1 MLVLHANW
9 TDGRLRIW
17 GESLDAYLNSP
28 RFGSADSATASD
40 HSKSRGRSA
49 ATITQPKST
58 LGTAASHPFACP
70 SEQLRRVLS
79 QHEIAGD
86 ENLIDAP
93 FRLRLPGDSSGPW
106 PSDRLARRAGLVES
120 PVDPTLG
127 DHEVPAVALDAT
139 AALHALVALDEREPT
154 SALEHSQSLRYWIA
168 VAHFVI
174 DLLQHQRFVPTISRV
189 SGNGLRAAWQ
199 PWLDDEDARL
209 RVGQLARAMPP
220 AARAAIDRHHHQ
232 PLAIL
237 DDALRSLTDQAV
249 RSALTAERFI
259 EAIED
264 RDHTSDAHVA
274 WLGGLLDWSEQVAA
288 PRNGTTSIVQEAGE
302 WIKRLV
308 DRGQNRPL
316 RLCLR
321 LNEPAPNEDANPVWI
336 LSFHLQSPDH
346 PQQLIDA
353 AHIWDRGAPSAARN
367 ASLGDTQEILLA
379 ELGRA
384 SRVYDA
390 IETALEDSHPT
401 HVELNT
407 VQAYEFLRDV
417 RPVLEESGVAVIVP
431 EWWDQPLGRLAVRL
445 HIDAPAAAAF
455 DTAAAGSAPASS
467 MLGLNS
473 IVKFRWQV
481 AIGDEALTTEEFKA
495 LSSGPGGAPLVK
507 VRGRWIEISP
517 DQLSDASKFLEQG
530 AGGEMTLLEAIQIAH
545 GAGPHE
551 SRLPVQGMDATGW
564 VADFLKASSS
574 DAGSTTMPVLQQ
586 PRGFTGALRPYQ
598 VMGLSWLAFLD
609 RFGLGACLADDMG
622 LGKTIQLIA
631 LLLHERE
638 NSKSRPVDS
647 SPGPT
652 LLVVPTSVIEN
663 WVREL
668 HRFAPLLKAHVQH
681 GPDRPVGDQFAQIAN
696 GHDLVITTYPL
707 VSRDIESLRRARWH
721 RVALDEAQYIKNPP
735 TKQTTAIRSLAAPHR
750 LALTGTPV
758 ENRLS
763 ELWSIME
770 FCNPGYLGAA
780 GEFRRRFGIPVERHH
795 NRRQADRLRQMIR
808 PFVLRRVKTD
818 PKVIDDL
825 PDITET
831 KEYATLTVEQAA
843 LYQET
848 VNAMLNQVDR
858 AEGIQRRG
866 LVLAT
871 LVKLK
876 QICNH
881 PAQARGVVAVDK
893 AQINETEQHIERSA
907 ADAVNPAE
915 NEGLSARS
923 GKARRLMV
931 MLEEVIASGEKSLIF
946 TQFRQMG
953 HLLTTMIQHDLDCEA
968 LFLHGGTPAN
978 KRQQMIDRFQ
988 SDSGGV
994 PIFVLS
1000 LKAGGLGLNLTAA
1013 NHVFHFDRWWNP
1025 AVENQATDRAFR
1037 IGQMRAV
1044 QVHKFVC
1051 LGTLEERIDQ
1061 MIEQKTDLARNI
1073 IGSGEQWLTELTTGQ
1088 LHDLLMLR
1096 PSALEGES

>member
-9 TDGRLRIW
+9 TDSTLHLW
-17 GESLDAYLNSP
+17 GESLDAYLESRRGGRDRSDHWARTSRGTNKEAAQVSASMQHSHACTADQLRQALTP
-28 RFGSADSATASD
+28 LAGEEVQRAADS
-40 HSKSRGRSA
+40 
-49 ATITQPKST
+49 IIQ
-58 LGTAASHPFACP
+58 
-70 SEQLRRVLS
+70 
-79 QHEIAGD
+79 
-86 ENLIDAP
+86 
-93 FRLRLPGDSSGPW
+93 LRLPSDEVGPW
-106 PSDRLARRAGLVES
+106 PSDRLARRVGTVES
-120 PVDPTLG
+120 PIDPQLR
-127 DHEVPAVALDAT
+127 VFSAPSLQLDPS
-139 AALHALVALDEREPT
+139 AALAMMLTLDDVELSNE
-154 SALEHSQSLRYWIA
+154 LEFSQSLRYWIV
-168 VAHFVI
+168 VAGCVTN
-174 DLLQHQRFVPTISRV
+174 LLENQRFVPTVAR
-189 SGNGLRAAWQ
+189 GATNGLRAAWQ
-199 PWLDDEDARL
+199 PWLDDEHARGC
-209 RVGQLARAMPP
+209 VAQLARAMPP
-220 AARAAIDRHHHQ
+220 VARAAVNAYGHQ
-232 PLAIL
+232 SLAIL
-237 DDALRSLTDQAV
+237 DDALRAMTDHAV
-249 RSALTAERFI
+249 RQALVAERFV

-264 RDHTSDAHVA
+264 RDVTSDVHVA
-274 WLGGLLDWSEQVAA
+274 WLSGLLDWRMDVPA
-288 PRNGTTSIVQEAGE
+288 PSNGGASLLVNESQE
-302 WIKRLV
+302 WINRLV

-321 LNEPAPNEDANPVWI
+321 LNEPPPQQSGDPIWM

-353 AHIWDRGAPSAARN
+353 AQVWKGVSASAVGDAN
-367 ASLGDTQEILLA
+367 LGDTQEILLA

-384 SRVYDA
+384 SRVYQA
-390 IETALEDSHPT
+390 IEAALEDSHPT

-407 VQAYEFLRDV
+407 NQAYEFLRDV
-417 RPVLEESGVAVIVP
+417 RPVLEESGVAVLVP

-445 HIDAPAAAAF
+445 HIDAPPAQAI
-455 DTAAAGSAPASS
+455 DSGSAGSSPATS
-467 MLGLNS
+467 MMGLNS
-473 IVKFRWQV
+473 IVKFHWQV
-481 AIGDEALTTEEFKA
+481 AIGDQALTAEEFRA
-495 LSSGPGGAPLVK
+495 LTDQAGSAPLVK
-507 VRGRWIEISP
+507 IRGRWIEVSP
-517 DQLSDASKFLEQG
+517 EQLLDARAFVDQQVR
-530 AGGEMTLLEAIQIAH
+530 GEMTLLEAIQTAH
-545 GAGPHE
+545 GIGRGE
-551 SRLPVQGMDATGW
+551 LRIPVQGMDATGW
-564 VADFLKASSS
+564 VADFLRGSSS
-574 DAGSTTMPVLQQ
+574 EPGNVTMPVLEQ
-586 PRGFTGALRPYQ
+586 PKGFTGSLRPYQ

-609 RFGLGACLADDMG
+609 RYGLGACLADDMG

-638 NSKSRPVDS
+638 LRKNHEGGI

-652 LLVVPTSVIEN
+652 LLVVPTSVIAN

-668 HRFAPLLKAHVQH
+668 QRFAPTLSAHVQH
-681 GPDRPVGDQFAQIAN
+681 GPERPVGDRFAEVAHQ
-696 GHDLVITTYPL
+696 HDLVITTYPL
-707 VSRDIESLRRARWH
+707 ISRDIESLQRVRWH

-735 TKQTTAIRSLAAPHR
+735 TKQTTAIRSLNAPHR

-770 FCNPGYLGAA
+770 FCNPGYLGAS
-780 GEFRRRFGIPVERHH
+780 GEFRRRFGIPIERHH
-795 NRRQADRLRQMIR
+795 NRLQADRLRQMVR

-848 VNAMLNQVDR
+848 VNTMLTQVDR

-881 PAQARGVVAVDK
+881 PAQASNGVEAPQSQPNQAPVEDEMSSGRPNTK
-893 AQINETEQHIERSA
+893 SPSQ
-907 ADAVNPAE
+907 
-915 NEGLSARS
+915 LSARS
-923 GKARRLMV
+923 GKGRRLMV
-931 MLEEVIASGEKSLIF
+931 MLEEVIASGEKALVF

-968 LFLHGGTPAN
+968 LFLHGGTPTG

-1013 NHVFHFDRWWNP
+1013 NHVFHYDRWWNP

-1061 MIEQKTDLARNI
+1061 MIEQKTDLAQNI
-1073 IGSGEQWLTELTTGQ
+1073 IGAGEQWLTELTTGQ